1 MEYIQIDEDGFVSVY
16 VYKSNQAKLALEELV
31 LKKKELQFYKNQ
43 ITEEICQIGES
54 YKNFIHQ
61 QNSKMQ
67 SNFIGKFV
75 TDVQTLRNKTKR
87 KKLANRL
94 ASYQQKKKVVETILT
109 TVGDTELTIEKY
121 ILENS

>member
-16 VYKSNQAKLALEELV
+16 VYKANQAKLALEELA
-31 LKKKELQFYKNQ
+31 LKKKELQFYKKQ
-43 ITEEICQIGES
+43 ITEEIRQIDHS
-54 YKNFIHQ
+54 YKNFIHK

-67 SNFIGKFV
+67 SNFFGKLV
-75 TDVQTLRNKTKR
+75 TDVQALRNKTKR
-87 KKLANRL
+87 KKLANQL
-94 ASYQQKKKVVETILT
+94 ASYQQKKQVVETILT